1 MSRNPS
7 TWLKLA
13 RKVGQA
19 LLELLGAEISA
30 LCEELELSGRRLL
43 GAVILLSLALF
54 ALFWGVGALS
64 LTVFELL
71 ALRYARWQA
80 SLFVLGGLL
89 TVAAVLAAIGWWRLR
104 TIEAPAATVRR
115 RLDDHLSW
123 WQGRILAADGE
134 EPRSGSDSDQEI

>member
-30 LCEELELSGRRLL
+30 LSEEFELSGRRLL

-134 EPRSGSDSDQEI
+134 EPRSGGDSDQEI